1 MHCSNLDLA
10 IERGNS
16 VPQKIIS
23 ICPIRSLFTDVFPSF
38 TGGSAAAAGSLV
50 KQLGG
55 ELIGYLFILEIPFLN
70 GRSKLDNVP
79 TVTLLE
85 TNE

>member
-1 MHCSNLDLA
+1 MTLTLD
-10 IERGNS
+10 S
-16 VPQKIIS
+16 P
-23 ICPIRSLFTDVFPSF
+23 
-38 TGGSAAAAGSLV
+38 GGSAAAAGSLV

-55 ELIGYLFILEIPFLN
+55 ELMGYLFILEIPVLN
-70 GRSKLDNVP
+70 GRSKLGGVQ

>member
-1 MHCSNLDLA
+1 MPPFLYKTLT
-10 IERGNS
+10 
-16 VPQKIIS
+16 
-23 ICPIRSLFTDVFPSF
+23 CPSP
-38 TGGSAAAAGSLV
+38 GGSAAAAGALV

-55 ELIGYLFILEIPFLN
+55 TLVGYMFILEIPVLN
-70 GRSKLDNVP
+70 GRSKLDGAK

>member
-1 MHCSNLDLA
+1 LTVCRAGVCAYTVLTCFL
-10 IERGNS
+10 
-16 VPQKIIS
+16 
-23 ICPIRSLFTDVFPSF
+23 T
-38 TGGSAAAAGSLV
+38 TGGSAAAAASLV

-70 GRSKLDNVP
+70 GRSKLGGVK

-85 TNE
+85 TDE

>member
-1 MHCSNLDLA
+1 LSIGVSVKTMITIGVYA
-10 IERGNS
+10 I
-16 VPQKIIS
+16 PLTLYFFFFI
-23 ICPIRSLFTDVFPSF
+23 
-38 TGGSAAAAGSLV
+38 GGSAAAAGTLV

-55 ELIGYLFILEIPFLN
+55 DLIGYLFILEIPVLN
-70 GRSKLDNVP
+70 GRSKLGGVQ

>member
-1 MHCSNLDLA
+1 MLTL
-10 IERGNS
+10 
-16 VPQKIIS
+16 P
-23 ICPIRSLFTDVFPSF
+23 L

-55 ELIGYLFILEIPFLN
+55 DLIGYLFILEIAVLN
-70 GRSKLDNVP
+70 GRSKLDGVQ

>member
-1 MHCSNLDLA
+1 LH
-10 IERGNS
+10 
-16 VPQKIIS
+16 
-23 ICPIRSLFTDVFPSF
+23 
-38 TGGSAAAAGSLV
+38 TGGSAAAAGALV

-55 ELIGYLFILEIPFLN
+55 ELVGYLFILEIAVLN
-70 GRSKLDNVP
+70 GRSKLDGVK